1 MLSLPQMLSGPALDL
16 TLGELLMLKLAPL
29 SLIWS
34 LAARRFCPRGRR
46 WKIHGS
52 GVSVPKPLRHQ
63 LLVRVRLE
71 QLSASLMLLRW
82 GTCSMWLSMRS
93 LGSLVAVGQVPGK
106 ARRSNHQRVLV
117 SQRRSFLFPGR
128 PLVVLH
134 LSLLFRK
141 ALRSRGRGE
150 VVAIAAMP
158 QHSKGDTSDNITVYL
173 YKLLKFRILL
183 IVWIYLA

>member
-1 MLSLPQMLSGPALDL
+1 MLSGTALDL
-16 TLGELLMLKLAPL
+16 TLGELLMLKVAPL
-29 SLIWS
+29 SLILS

-46 WKIHGS
+46 YKIHGS
-52 GVSVPKPLRHQ
+52 GGSVQKPLLHQ
-63 LLVRVRLE
+63 LLVRVRPE
-71 QLSASLMLLRW
+71 RLSASLMLLMC

-93 LGSLVAVGQVPGK
+93 LCSLVAVGQVPGK
-106 ARRSNHQRVLV
+106 ARRGNHQRVLV
-117 SQRRSFLFPGR
+117 SQKNSFLFPAR
-128 PLVVLH
+128 LLAVLH

-158 QHSKGDTSDNITVYL
+158 QYSKGDTSNNLTVHL
-173 YKLLKFRILL
+173 YKLLKFRILV